1 MLINPIHNSSRLC
14 NSFIQGGH
22 VGLLVHSTVVQ
33 FNMVIAPLTQHIPIF
48 LPIKTVSC
56 HQMIVTDKNIF
67 NFCV

>member
-33 FNMVIAPLTQHIPIF
+33 FNMVIAPLTQ
-48 LPIKTVSC
+48 PIKTVSC

-67 NFCV
+67 NYCV